1 VSELGRRLVHASG
14 SVVPGAF
21 LAGVVSWPVVRW
33 LLVAGS
39 VVAAVLEVLRLSGR
53 VDWRIYDALTREY
66 EQGNPAGYA
75 LYVFSSA
82 ATAWLF
88 SPDIAVPAILMLA
101 LADPAS
107 GLLSRGELGV
117 KRGWVLLATF
127 GICLAIAS
135 LLAVPF
141 PAAVAGALAA
151 TLADGATPVVRGY
164 VIDDNATIPLGA
176 AAAMW
181 AVQAL

>member
-1 VSELGRRLVHASG
+1 MSELGRRLVHASG
-14 SVVPGAF
+14 AVVPAAYLASVVQWA
-21 LAGVVSWPVVRW
+21 VVQW
-33 LLVAGS
+33 LLVVGS
-39 VVAAVLEVLRLSGR
+39 VIALVLEALRLSGR
-53 VDWRIYDALTREY
+53 VNWRIFDALTRDY
-66 EQGNPAGYA
+66 EQDNPAGYA
-75 LYVFSSA
+75 LYVLSST

-88 SPDIAVPAILMLA
+88 APAIAVPALLMLM

-127 GICLAIAS
+127 GICLGIAS
-135 LLAVPF
+135 LLDVPF
-141 PAAVAGALAA
+141 AAAVAGALAA

-164 VIDDNATIPLGA
+164 VIDDNASIPLGA

-181 AVQAL
+181 LAQAI